1 MACWSGGW
9 GSLGEDTGLDGFR
22 DTGEFACI
30 IAPFVSTVTIRT
42 LFVGN
47 QYILASIIRH
57 LIKAV
62 LLSATLAIVALP
74 SLARAQSGSAGGSI
88 GNDEKSL
95 SGSRETPRAAEPSK
109 PARRSKTETEAPSR
123 APRKSG
129 GAAMAAAISTE
140 RGFSRA
146 SARPAAVPPI
156 RWLSPAAR
164 WWGNTAPLKSVRT
177 AASLESDPREA

>member
-1 MACWSGGW
+1 MACWSGAW

-22 DTGEFACI
+22 DTGESCLHCVCTI
-30 IAPFVSTVTIRT
+30 RTLFVRT

-74 SLARAQSGSAGGSI
+74 GLARAQSGSAGGSI

-129 GAAMAAAISTE
+129 GGNAAAISTE

-146 SARPAAVPPI
+146 SARPAAAPPI
-156 RWLSPAAR
+156 RWLSPAAG

-177 AASLESDPREA
+177 AASLVSDPREA